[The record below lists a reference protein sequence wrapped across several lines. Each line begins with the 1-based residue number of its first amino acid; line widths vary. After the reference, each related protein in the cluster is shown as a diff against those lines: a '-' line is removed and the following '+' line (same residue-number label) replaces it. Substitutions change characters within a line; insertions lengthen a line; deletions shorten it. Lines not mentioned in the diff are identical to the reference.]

1 MHISNEEDFTTL
13 MAFLLVVAA
22 LIVDGTYALAIPGHL
37 ALP

>member
-1 MHISNEEDFTTL
+1 MQISNEEDFTML

-22 LIVDGTYALAIPGHL
+22 LIVDGAYALSVAEQL